1 MEHRLLRFFQ
11 ALRSHGLPVS
21 PAETIDAMR
30 AVRECGIDRP
40 TLRTALAACLVK
52 DADDLPQ
59 FHHIFDRF
67 FPLHAP
73 KTRAPKRATPSGEGS
88 RLRQRFQQGS
98 EPARKT
104 VERHQHELG
113 PFDPKREVPGR
124 HPGQETEMPGTERM
138 RAASASL
145 RNLLDQPF
153 RAIEV
158 EDLRE
163 LQPQLERLARS
174 LARRSSRRTKAAAQG
189 HMDFRRTFRR
199 SIATGGVPCNLAWRR
214 RRQRHTDL
222 LALCDLSHS
231 VAAASHFFLS
241 VLAASQSVFRRCRFL
256 GFVDRPV
263 EITFAGGHVF
273 PAEKLDLSAR
283 SDYGSVFHALAQR
296 TGLLS
301 RSTLLVVLGDAR
313 TNRRPP
319 RHDLLAQLRQRLR
332 AVVWINPEAEERW
345 NTGDSVISRYAP
357 YCDHVLCAS
366 TPKELLAALEGVLHR
381 HA

>member
-124 HPGQETEMPGTERM
+124 HPGQRCLAP
-138 RAASASL
+138 SACA
-145 RNLLDQPF
+145 QP
-153 RAIEV
+153 
-158 EDLRE
+158 
-163 LQPQLERLARS
+163 
-174 LARRSSRRTKAAAQG
+174 
-189 HMDFRRTFRR
+189 
-199 SIATGGVPCNLAWRR
+199 
-214 RRQRHTDL
+214 
-222 LALCDLSHS
+222 
-231 VAAASHFFLS
+231 
-241 VLAASQSVFRRCRFL
+241 
-256 GFVDRPV
+256 
-263 EITFAGGHVF
+263 
-273 PAEKLDLSAR
+273 
-283 SDYGSVFHALAQR
+283 
-296 TGLLS
+296 
-301 RSTLLVVLGDAR
+301 
-313 TNRRPP
+313 PP
-319 RHDLLAQLRQRLR
+319 RCE
-332 AVVWINPEAEERW
+332 ICSTSPSER
-345 NTGDSVISRYAP
+345 SR
-357 YCDHVLCAS
+357 
-366 TPKELLAALEGVLHR
+366 
-381 HA
+381 